1 MREKL
6 LNLYEYLYAE
16 YGAQNWWPAE
26 TPFEVSIGA
35 ILVQSTAW
43 ENVVKAINNLKAA
56 HPLTPERLGEIP
68 QTELETLI
76 RPSGYYRV
84 KAKKIRA
91 FLEHLRAHHQNR
103 LALLFARET
112 WGLRKELLSVYGIG
126 AETADSILLY
136 AAEKP
141 IFVVDA
147 YTHRLFTRLGWVN
160 GKYHYDRLQSIFMS
174 SLPPDVQFF
183 NEYHALI
190 VRHGKETCRK
200 RPRCEGCVLRQHCP
214 YPLDLGINQ
223 HVSNFR

>member
-1 MREKL
+1 MRERL
-6 LNLYEYLYAE
+6 LKLYEYLYAE

-56 HPLTPERLGEIP
+56 DFLTPERLGEIP

-103 LALLFARET
+103 LASLFARET
-112 WGLRKELLSVYGIG
+112 WALRKELLSIYGIG
-126 AETADSILLY
+126 EETADSILLY

-160 GKYHYDRLQSIFMS
+160 GKYHYDRLQSIFIS

-214 YPLDLGINQ
+214 YPLNLGINP
-223 HVSNFR
+223 S

>member
-6 LNLYEYLYAE
+6 LKLYEYLYAE

-56 HPLTPERLGEIP
+56 DILTPERLGEIP

-112 WGLRKELLSVYGIG
+112 SALRKELLSLYGIG
-126 AETADSILLY
+126 EETADSILLY

-160 GKYHYDRLQSIFMS
+160 GKYHYDRLQSIFMN

-200 RPRCEGCVLRQHCP
+200 MPRCEGCVLRQHCP
-214 YPLDLGINQ
+214 YPLNLGINP
-223 HVSNFR
+223 S